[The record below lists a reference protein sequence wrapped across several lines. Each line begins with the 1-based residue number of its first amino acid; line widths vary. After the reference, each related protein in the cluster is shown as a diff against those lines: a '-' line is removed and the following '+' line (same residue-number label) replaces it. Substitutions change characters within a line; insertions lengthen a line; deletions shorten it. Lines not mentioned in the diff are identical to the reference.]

1 MRVKISGTAILAF
14 LYNLDTARAT
24 GPCPLFGPDL
34 PIPTADAGLR
44 NTVSDILKVLHPGV
58 PSSARNLGIDFQNTS
73 FSIDIYSAK
82 DQRPLANFHHTAQAL
97 KHHKYGTRVVN
108 DTSIYRIGS
117 VSKLLTAYLYLLEV
131 GDVSFNE
138 PITRYVPELAAMST
152 GKENSLR
159 NVDWN
164 AVTIGALASH
174 MAGIPRDFPNPPSS
188 DRELARLGFPPV
200 PPVDVA
206 YCGKTVQYP
215 CNRSAAFNAIKMHFP
230 VEAPFETP
238 IYSNIGYQLIG
249 YALENIT
256 GSKYPDI
263 LSRQLI
269 KPLRLNSTTYF
280 KPANDDFSVI
290 PDTPSDSSYDVE
302 MGDAG
307 PAGSIYSSIADLR
320 RIGQSILSY
329 EMLSPSQT
337 RRWMKPQTFT
347 ADPNLAVGAPWEI
360 ARAPST
366 TKRSNWIYTK
376 GGDLGMYKSLV
387 SLMPDWGIG
396 MTVLVAG
403 SGVSELFNAVTG
415 QMASEL
421 VASLEQA
428 AKRQANSTYSGLYG
442 DRKSNMTIV
451 VQKDLPGLAVTSWFF
466 EERDMFDWV
475 HFLVTGTQ
483 TEPGNVSM
491 RLYTTGLQEGGKRKN
506 SREGWRAVYEIL
518 DDGAPSSPYCAPWF
532 GVDSMT
538 YGGVSVDEFVIDLS
552 QDGTAQG
559 LTISAFDTRLER
571 ANY

>member
-1 MRVKISGTAILAF
+1 MHIKAFGAVISASLCSLVTV
-14 LYNLDTARAT
+14 RAT

-34 PIPTADAGLR
+34 PMPTVDASLR
-44 NTVSDILKVLHPGV
+44 DTMSDILKVLHPGAV
-58 PSSARNLGIDFQNTS
+58 SSVRNLGIDFQNTS
-73 FSIDIYSAK
+73 FSMDIYSVK
-82 DQRPLANFHHTAQAL
+82 DQKPLANFHHAAPAL
-97 KHHKYGTRVVN
+97 NHHKYGTRIVN

-117 VSKLLTAYLYLLEV
+117 VSKLLTTYLYLLEV

-138 PITRYVPELAAMST
+138 PITRYVPELTAMSRDR
-152 GKENSLR
+152 GNALR

-164 AVTIGALASH
+164 TVTIGALASH

-215 CNRSAAFNAIKMHFP
+215 CNRSAVFDAIKMHHP

-238 IYSNIGYQLIG
+238 IYSNIGYQLLG

-263 LSRQLI
+263 LFRRLI
-269 KPLRLNSTTYF
+269 KPLRLNSTTYS
-280 KPANDDFSVI
+280 KPANDEFSVI
-290 PDTPSDSSYDVE
+290 PDTPSSSSYDVD

-337 RRWMKPQTFT
+337 RRWMKPLTFT

-366 TKRSNWIYTK
+366 TKRLNWIYTK

-396 MTVLVAG
+396 MTVLAAG
-403 SGVSELFNAVTG
+403 TGVSELFNAVTG

-428 AKRQANSTYSGLYG
+428 AKRQANLTYSGIYG
-442 DRKSNMTIV
+442 DRKSNMTIA

-466 EERDMFDWV
+466 KGRDMFDWV
-475 HFLVTGTQ
+475 RVLVAGSQTG
-483 TEPGNVSM
+483 PGNVSM
-491 RLYTTGLQEGGKRKN
+491 RLYPTGLQEREKGKA
-506 SREGWRAVYEIL
+506 SRESWRAIYEIL
-518 DDGAPSSPYCAPWF
+518 DDGAPSSPYCASWF
-532 GVDSMT
+532 GVDSVT
-538 YGGVSVDEFVIDLS
+538 YGGVSVDEFVIDHS

-559 LTISAFDTRLER
+559 LTVSAFDTRLKR
-571 ANY
+571 AKH

>member
-1 MRVKISGTAILAF
+1 MRVKIFGTAIFAF
-14 LYNLDTARAT
+14 LYNLATARAT
-24 GPCPLFGPDL
+24 SPYPLFGPDL
-34 PIPTADAGLR
+34 PIPIADASLR
-44 NTVSDILKVLHPGV
+44 NILSDILKVLHPGV
-58 PSSARNLGIDFQNTS
+58 PSSARNLGINLQNTS
-73 FSIDIYSAK
+73 FSIVIYSARN
-82 DQRPLANFHHTAQAL
+82 QRPLANFHHTAQAL
-97 KHHKYGTRVVN
+97 KHHKYGTRIVN

-131 GDVSFNE
+131 GDASFNE

-152 GKENSLR
+152 DKGDALR

-164 AVTIGALASH
+164 AVTISAIASH

-188 DRELARLGFPPV
+188 DHELARLGFPPV

-215 CNRSAAFNAIKMHFP
+215 CNRSAAFNAIKMHYP

-238 IYSNIGYQLIG
+238 IYSNIGYQLMG

-263 LSRQLI
+263 LSRRLI
-269 KPLRLNSTTYF
+269 QPLRLNSTTYS

-329 EMLSPSQT
+329 EMLSPSRT
-337 RRWMKPQTFT
+337 RRGLKPLTFT

-396 MTVLVAG
+396 ITILAAG
-403 SGVSELFNAVTG
+403 SDVSELFNAVTG
-415 QMASEL
+415 QITSEL
-421 VASLEQA
+421 VASLEKA
-428 AKRQANSTYSGLYG
+428 AKHQAIPTYNGLYG
-442 DRKSNMTIV
+442 DKKSNVTLS

-466 EERDMFDWV
+466 KERDMFDWV
-475 HFLVTGTQ
+475 RFLVTGSQ
-483 TEPGNVSM
+483 TGPGNVSM
-491 RLYTTGLQEGGKRKN
+491 RLYPTGLQERGKGKN
-506 SREGWRAVYEIL
+506 SRESWRAVYEIL
-518 DDGAPSSPYCAPWF
+518 DDGTPSSPYCAPWF
-532 GVDSMT
+532 GVDSVT

-552 QDGTAQG
+552 QDGTTQG
-559 LTISAFDTRLER
+559 LTVSAFDTRLKR
-571 ANY
+571 AKH